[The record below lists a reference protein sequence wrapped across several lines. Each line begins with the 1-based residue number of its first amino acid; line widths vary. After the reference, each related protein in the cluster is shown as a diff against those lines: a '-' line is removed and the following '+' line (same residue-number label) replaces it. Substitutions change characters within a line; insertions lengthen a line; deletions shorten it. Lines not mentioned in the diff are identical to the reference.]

1 MRVLIIL
8 AVLSLTG
15 CFQRINVT
23 EIKQAESYCADK
35 LGVLSITEYAVG
47 STVIYCISGDAINAS
62 NISLIDDVSSEVK

>member
-1 MRVLIIL
+1 VRVLIIL

-23 EIKQAESYCADK
+23 EIKQAEKYCADK

-47 STVIYCISGDAINAS
+47 ITTIHCVSGDLAPAG
-62 NISLIDDVSSEVK
+62 DVVLVK